1 MENESESLVSFRHYN
16 YPYPDSFILKNKYN
30 IKNYQKLD
38 TICIH
43 NSAQEIINM
52 CKEPLPKQFD
62 SSYLKYI
69 HTRLFMKTFEWAGY
83 TRDIPFMF
91 LDGTCAC
98 QPKVKK
104 VISNTFFAIGEQI
117 QTDLKKFDKMLAEK
131 NNLQGLSPEEFA
143 NEAAR
148 MFSFLNYIRPFK
160 KGNRRTQCFFF
171 QRLAQ
176 ASGYTLDF
184 SIIKEDR
191 MLSAS
196 ISALRDND
204 LEPMQSIFKE
214 ILVSNPLHIAY
225 NKRNLRKSEY
235 NNCLRMY

>member
-1 MENESESLVSFRHYN
+1 MGNESESLVSFRHYN
-16 YPYPDSFILKNKYN
+16 YPYPNDLVLKNKYN
-30 IKNYQKLD
+30 IRDYQKLEV
-38 TICIH
+38 ICIH
-43 NSAQEIINM
+43 NSTQAIINM
-52 CKEPLPKQFD
+52 YKEPLPKQFD

-69 HTRLFMKTFEWAGY
+69 HTRLFIKTFEWAGY
-83 TRDIPFMF
+83 TRDIPFGF
-91 LDGTCAC
+91 LDGTFAS

-148 MFSFLNYIRPFK
+148 MFSFLIYIRPFK

-176 ASGYTLDF
+176 AAGYALDF

-214 ILVSNPLHIAY
+214 ILVSNPLRIAS
-225 NKRNLRKSEY
+225 NKNLRKLEY
-235 NNCLRMY
+235 NNRLCM